1 MSGHNKWSK
10 IKRSKEAKDKVRGN
24 TFSKLSRLITLAVLE
39 GRGITD
45 PNNNIK
51 LRLAIDKAKHF
62 NMPKEN
68 IARAVAR
75 ASGPDKSQIR
85 EVIYEGFALA
95 GVGLI
100 IYATTDNPN
109 RTLSQ
114 IRNILEHHQG
124 KLGTPGSV
132 SYLFQRCGSISID
145 KNKMTEDKIYEFAD
159 KIKALDIE
167 EDDQSFF
174 IYFPYENLGKI
185 NECSDGLELPP
196 AEIDYKPQTLIKIK
210 DQNTYQRIT
219 ALIEALENLDDVHR
233 VFANYEKSS

>member
-10 IKRSKEAKDKVRGN
+10 IKRGKEAKDKVRGN

-39 GRGITD
+39 GGGITD

-85 EVIYEGFALA
+85 EIIYEGFAPA

-109 RTLSQ
+109 RTLSE
-114 IRNILEHHQG
+114 IRNILERHQG

-132 SYLFQRCGSISID
+132 SYLFQRCGTISID

-167 EDDQSFF
+167 EDEQSFF

-185 NECSDGLELPP
+185 HEYLNGLELPP
-196 AEIDYKPQTLIKIK
+196 AEIDYKPQTLIEIK
-210 DQNTYQRIT
+210 DEDTYHRIT

>member
-10 IKRSKEAKDKVRGN
+10 IKRGKEAKDKVRGN

-39 GRGITD
+39 GGGITD

-85 EVIYEGFALA
+85 EVIYEGFASA

-109 RTLSQ
+109 RTLSE
-114 IRNILEHHQG
+114 IRNILERHQG

-132 SYLFQRCGSISID
+132 SYLFND
-145 KNKMTEDKIYEFAD
+145 VA
-159 KIKALDIE
+159 
-167 EDDQSFF
+167 QS
-174 IYFPYENLGKI
+174 
-185 NECSDGLELPP
+185 
-196 AEIDYKPQTLIKIK
+196 ALIKI
-210 DQNTYQRIT
+210 R
-219 ALIEALENLDDVHR
+219 
-233 VFANYEKSS
+233 